1 MELVERMEEMIE
13 GFSPDILLPEQ
24 YNELRRRRHE
34 LRGELKLMF
43 AVLEDAIH
51 CYLNYMNARTRQRR
65 ILFYEVREWMNSKN
79 SKGLFAYDTLCEALG
94 IDAGRLRKTLEQH
107 GVKSRADGLRR
118 ASNGPGPRARDRT
131 CCGPALNPVPDPD
144 PYRQLGADISKS
156 RSRSTRT

>member
-94 IDAGRLRKTLEQH
+94 IDASRLRKTLEQQ
-107 GVKSRADGLRR
+107 RR
-118 ASNGPGPRARDRT
+118 QIASGRT
-131 CCGPALNPVPDPD
+131 PT
-144 PYRQLGADISKS
+144 RQQRTWTT
-156 RSRSTRT
+156 RSRPHLLRTSA